1 VVKPKSVRYLAGHE
15 NRKTTMDIY
24 AKIKYNQPKG
34 LVRVVN
40 AAFNQLFSKDFK
52 KPWNLSVSG
61 LFFQLLIAL

>member
-1 VVKPKSVRYLAGHE
+1 
-15 NRKTTMDIY
+15 MDIY